1 MVVTKTLTLITNKN
15 RIKSLNSYLKE
26 VFDPFLL
33 DTPMVSWNTDSVEG
47 MSAKEALKKKDKIAK
62 RINCIIDKFEC
73 YRDDLENLD
82 KYLKEVGEDTIVMLM
97 DYDEEVDEEEILNDG

>member
-1 MVVTKTLTLITNKN
+1 MVVTRTLALITNKN

-47 MSAKEALKKKDKIAK
+47 MSVKEALEKKDKIIK

-73 YRDDLENLD
+73 YRDDIENFN
-82 KYLKEVGEDTIVMLM
+82 KYLKEVGEDTIVILM
-97 DYDEEVDEEEILNDG
+97 DYEEEVDEEEILNDG

>member
-1 MVVTKTLTLITNKN
+1 MVVTKTLALITNKN

-33 DTPMVSWNTDSVEG
+33 DTPMVSWDTDSAEG
-47 MSAKEALKKKDKIAK
+47 MSVKEALEKKDKIIK

-73 YRDDLENLD
+73 YRDDLENFN
-82 KYLKEVGEDTIVMLM
+82 KYLKEIGEDTIVILM
-97 DYDEEVDEEEILNDG
+97 DYEEEVDEEEILNDG

>member
-1 MVVTKTLTLITNKN
+1 MVITKTLALITNKS

-33 DTPMVSWNTDSVEG
+33 DTPMVSWNTDSVLG
-47 MSAKEALKKKDKIAK
+47 ISVKDAIARKDSIVK

-73 YRDDLENLD
+73 YKDDLENFE
-82 KYLKEVGEDTIVMLM
+82 KYLKEVKEDTIVILM
-97 DYDEEVDEEEILNDG
+97 DYDEEVDEEEMLNDG